1 MNKDIMIQIDGL
13 GIIIYSPFSVA
24 HINEEEDYLTQK
36 YMTPQQVADH
46 VNRGTIVGIATGENN
61 VFRST
66 DIGIVEWT
74 APW

>member
-36 YMTPQQVADH
+36 
-46 VNRGTIVGIATGENN
+46 
-61 VFRST
+61 
-66 DIGIVEWT
+66 
-74 APW
+74 